1 MTSKISSYF
10 HLSGSHRLAGC
21 FAVAALTG
29 CAPDF
34 NFDDCQFQGCGTRTE
49 VNLGGFLSGQVGS

>member
-1 MTSKISSYF
+1 MTSKIRSYF

-34 NFDDCQFQGCGTRTE
+34 NLDLTIP
-49 VNLGGFLSGQVGS
+49 NLGDQPCVRRSSAP